1 MTPNLHTSAMAR
13 RNANDMIAA
22 ANSNPVAQGA
32 MTGARYIESLRD
44 GRTVYIDG
52 KLVDDVTVHP
62 AFTDMIGELARCYD
76 LQSSTEYRDE
86 MTFLEP
92 ESGVRTS
99 VSWLLPRS
107 AEDLKRKRRNSEL
120 WNAFTWGQLGR
131 SPDILAPYIISA
143 LHLKDRFSEVKHPRC
158 DFGENLENY
167 YRYCLQNDVFLTHAL
182 GDPQVDRS
190 TQPQNAQREVPEDEL
205 VALHV
210 VEETRD
216 GVIVTG
222 GKQLST
228 AASHAN
234 ECYVALSATFAMR
247 NDPRC
252 VLAFA
257 IPMATP
263 GLKILARE
271 PVSRWFGSWG
281 HPLQMLDEQDCML
294 FFDRV
299 LIPWN
304 RLIMLYD
311 PTPMVKMLGAG
322 GGSVN
327 FNFLGWAN
335 LCRAY
340 TRMQLITT
348 VATMVAEAIGV
359 IEFREVGS
367 KLGEMVTYCELWRH
381 AMDGVEHQ
389 AGPTPSGQWSLGPG
403 RGLHVWFA
411 QTSGRMTEL
420 LREICGSGIIMQPSE
435 NDLASAEIRPYL
447 DRYMHGK
454 DVDVEYKSRL
464 FRLAHDLA
472 ASSFGM
478 RQDIYE
484 YWHGGDPARNRINL
498 LRSYDQ
504 SAMRKQIKT
513 LLSHPLAHGSVS

>member
-1 MTPNLHTSAMAR
+1 MAR
-13 RNANDMIAA
+13 VEQTNGA
-22 ANSNPVAQGA
+22 VAQGSQRVGAARALGA
-32 MTGARYIESLRD
+32 MTGARYIASLKDNRE
-44 GRTVYIDG
+44 VWIDG
-52 KLVDDVTVHP
+52 ERVRDVTIHP
-62 AFTDMIGELARCYD
+62 AFKDMIGELARVYD
-76 LQSSTEYRDE
+76 LQNSAPYRDE
-86 MTFLEP
+86 MTFVDE

-99 VSWLLPRS
+99 ISWLLPRS
-107 AEDLKRKRRNSEL
+107 AEDLGRKRRNSEL

-143 LHLKDRFSEVKHPRC
+143 LHLKDAFSAVKHPRC

-167 YRYCLQNDVFLTHAL
+167 YKHCMGNDLFLTHAL

-190 TQPQNAQREVPEDEL
+190 EQPQNDRRERREDEE
-205 VALHV
+205 VSLHV

-228 AASHAN
+228 AAPHSH
-234 ECYVALSATFAMR
+234 ECYVSLSATFARR
-247 NDPRC
+247 NDPKC

-257 IPMATP
+257 IPTNTP

-281 HPLQMLDEQDCML
+281 HPLQMFDEQDCML

-299 LIPWN
+299 LVPWD
-304 RLIMLYD
+304 RLFMLYD
-311 PTPMVKMLGAG
+311 STPMVKLVVEG
-322 GGSVN
+322 GGSIN

-335 LCRAY
+335 LCRVHE
-340 TRMQLITT
+340 RMRLMTA

-359 IEFREVGS
+359 IGYREVAA
-367 KLGEMVTYCELWRH
+367 KLGEMATYCEVWRH
-381 AMDGVEHQ
+381 AMDGVERR
-389 AGPTPSGQWSLGPG
+389 AAPTPAGQWSLGPG
-403 RGLHVWFA
+403 RGLHIWFA
-411 QTSGRMTEL
+411 QVSSRMVEI

-435 NDLASAEIRPYL
+435 RDLANPEIRKYL
-447 DRYMHGK
+447 DRYMRGK

-484 YWHGGDPARNRINL
+484 YWHGGDPNRNRINL
-498 LRSYDQ
+498 LRGFDQ
-504 SAMRKQIKT
+504 REMKGRIKD
-513 LLSHPLAHGSVS
+513 LLSRPLPHGEIR